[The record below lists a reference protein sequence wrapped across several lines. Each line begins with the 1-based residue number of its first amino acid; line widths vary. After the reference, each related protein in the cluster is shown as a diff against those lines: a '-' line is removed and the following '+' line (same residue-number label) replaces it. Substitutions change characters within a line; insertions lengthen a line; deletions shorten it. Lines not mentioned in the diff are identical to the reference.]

1 MVNESF
7 GGRMQVKRI
16 EIEKYS
22 PIDIGRSV
30 AGSLAA
36 DYIAGSGDLKRTL
49 IVTDREVAGYYL
61 KEFTDSFAEK
71 GFVPAHIIVDGN
83 ASSKTLDTLTSIY
96 ERFYDLDCSCVIAL
110 GGGGVID
117 IATFAASTFGNGVKS
132 VLVPTTLLSML
143 EPVMVSHATLHFQ
156 SQKDIIRVP
165 VALSYSVIDVTY
177 LKTLP
182 KRYIANGIAQLVQYG
197 LIENQGLLHALASGK
212 DVAALVEEGLRSGSR
227 IRTTQPELLAF
238 GRDIADAI
246 EGHFRFLKYTSG
258 EALALSL
265 LAMCPSAALRKL
277 FEQLG
282 LPVMLTEV
290 SKDALLKRIAK
301 LLEKRGNTVDLI
313 RIGPEKKPIIQGV
326 PVETAI
332 RYYDSA
338 LSEICHKAG
347 EA

>member
-1 MVNESF
+1 
-7 GGRMQVKRI
+7 MQTKRI
-16 EIEKYS
+16 ELENHS

-30 AGSLAA
+30 AGSMAA
-36 DYIAGSGDLKRTL
+36 DYIAGSGDPKRTL

-61 KEFTDSFAEK
+61 KEFTDSFAGK

-83 ASSKTLDTLTSIY
+83 ASSKTLDTLTAVY
-96 ERFYDLDCSCVIAL
+96 ERLYDLDCSYVIAL

-117 IATFAASTFGNGVKS
+117 IATFAASTFGRGVKTL
-132 VLVPTTLLSML
+132 LVPTTLLSML
-143 EPVMVSHATLHFQ
+143 ESVMMSHATLHFQ

-165 VALSYSVIDVTY
+165 VQTSYSVIDVAY

-182 KRYIANGIAQLVQYG
+182 HRYIANGIAQLIQYG
-197 LIENQGLLHALASGK
+197 LIDNPGLLHALASAK
-212 DVAALVEEGLRSGSR
+212 DVAALVEEGLRSGDR
-227 IRTTQPELLAF
+227 IRKIQPELLAF

-246 EGHFRFLKYTSG
+246 EGHFRFLKYTPG

-265 LAMCPSAALRKL
+265 LAMCHSAALHKL

-282 LPVMLTEV
+282 LPVKLTEV
-290 SKDALLKRIAK
+290 GKDALLKRIAK
-301 LLEKRGNTVDLI
+301 SLEKQGSEVSLI
-313 RIGPEKKPIIQGV
+313 RIGPEKKPIVQTV
-326 PVETAI
+326 PLEAAV

-347 EA
+347 ET